1 MFTPQTLLSVTAN
14 GIEFSYYEK
23 RPVSDNAPLVL
34 CLHGFPDTAYTFI
47 DLAEALAAEGYRVV
61 VPFMRGYHPSAQ
73 ASNGDYSLPTLA
85 RDVVA
90 LIEELYEGE
99 GESKAALIG
108 HDWGGLTAY
117 HTANLAPEKVTALT
131 VLAVP
136 HMGSAKMSWQQF
148 KNIWYT
154 LFFQLPK
161 LPEYV
166 IRRNDFGFIDFLYRL
181 WSPNWDNSS
190 AHRAAIKSVMGQPGA
205 VEATL
210 GYYRCM
216 VQKPTDESK
225 QLLQQSTSVPALWVM
240 GEEDR
245 CVHIGQ
251 VSHLE
256 KAFTAGIELLRVKSG
271 HFPHSEQPAQVTT
284 KILQFLQIRELLA
297 GH

>member
-1 MFTPQTLLSVTAN
+1 MFTPQTLLNVTAN

-23 RPVSDNAPLVL
+23 RPVDDKAPLVL

-47 DLAEALAAEGYRVV
+47 ELAEELAAAGYRVV
-61 VPFMRGYHPSAQ
+61 VPFMRGYYPTAQPSD
-73 ASNGDYSLPTLA
+73 GDYSLPTLA
-85 RDVVA
+85 RDVAA
-90 LIEELYEGE
+90 LIEALYEGE
-99 GESKAALIG
+99 GEPRAALIG
-108 HDWGGLTAY
+108 HDWGGLSAY
-117 HTANLAPEKVTALT
+117 HTANLVPARVTSLT

-166 IRRNDFGFIDFLYRL
+166 IRRKNFRFIDFLYRL
-181 WSPNWDNSS
+181 WSPNWGDSS
-190 AHRAAIKSVMGQPGA
+190 AHREAIKSVMSHPGA

-225 QLLQQSTSVPALWVM
+225 QLLRQSTSLPALWVM
-240 GEEDR
+240 GQEDR

-251 VSHLE
+251 VDNLE
-256 KAFTAGIELLRVKSG
+256 AAFTAGVELFTVSAG
-271 HFPHSEQPAQVTT
+271 HFPHSEKPAEVTA
-284 KILQFLQIRELLA
+284 KILQFLQRQNASE
-297 GH
+297 H